1 MPEAPFGPITSIWPT
16 VPIHGFQYFQTP
28 VPMGPR
34 PISSVSVGAQQG
46 PQGFPGGTVPSGSAA
61 TTLPA
66 NAYAFGSAVPAF
78 GGLTATTLPALAIP
92 ESAFGITAP
101 ALLAAVGMRRGQ
113 PFGPTNDQETEE
125 FIYDAL
131 DLLSGGSDVEV
142 RCEGGRATLTGA
154 VYHKRLKRDIGEIAW
169 AIPGVTDVQ
178 NNVTI
183 VPRRRP
189 RPTGRESESSGV
201 AARKQ
206 A

>member
-1 MPEAPFGPITSIWPT
+1 MAEAPFGPITSIWPT
-16 VPIHGFQYFQTP
+16 VPIHGFGYFQTP
-28 VPMGPR
+28 VAMGPR
-34 PISSVSVGAQQG
+34 PIGAVSVATQQGQG
-46 PQGFPGGTVPSGSAA
+46 PQGLGTVSGVPSA
-61 TTLPA
+61 TTLPT
-66 NAYAFGSAVPAF
+66 NAYAFGSAAPAF
-78 GGLTATTLPALAIP
+78 GGLTATPPPALAIP

-113 PFGPTNDQETEE
+113 PFGPTNDQEIEE

-169 AIPGVTDVQ
+169 AISGVTDVQ

-183 VPRRRP
+183 APRRRS
-189 RPTGRESESSGV
+189 RSTGRESESPAV
-201 AARKQ
+201 AGRKQ

>member
-1 MPEAPFGPITSIWPT
+1 MPEAPLGPMTPIWPT
-16 VPIHGFQYFQTP
+16 VPVQGFQYFQTP

-34 PISSVSVGAQQG
+34 QFNPASIATQQG
-46 PQGFPGGTVPSGSAA
+46 PQALSGGTVAGVPAA
-61 TTLPA
+61 PLPT

-78 GGLTATTLPALAIP
+78 GGLTAPIVPALAIP
-92 ESAFGITAP
+92 ENAFGITAP

-113 PFGPTNDQETEE
+113 PFGPTNDQEIEE

-131 DLLSGGSDVEV
+131 DLLSGGSDVEI
-142 RCEGGRATLTGA
+142 RCEGGRVTFTGG

-169 AIPGVTDVQ
+169 AIAGVTDVQ
-178 NNVTI
+178 NNLTI
-183 VPRRRP
+183 VSRRRS
-189 RPTGRESESSGV
+189 RPAGRESDAPGV